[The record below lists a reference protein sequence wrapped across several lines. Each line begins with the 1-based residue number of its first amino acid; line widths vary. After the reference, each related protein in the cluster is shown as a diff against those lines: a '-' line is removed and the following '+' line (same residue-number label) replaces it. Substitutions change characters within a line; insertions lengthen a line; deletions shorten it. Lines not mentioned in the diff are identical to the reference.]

1 MRVSPTARVAGGLL
15 GVALALAAIVFSAR
29 PGAAQVPVKVGY
41 LNEPFNINVAKL
53 ADFVDAK
60 KVAIELVPFRQFA
73 EVGRALQAGEIQVAA
88 FGYQNAGIFLDAGFT
103 DFTLLAGI
111 SAGGQSIT
119 QGKGVALKS
128 WSDLSGKKIGV
139 PPNSFVELRLKASLK
154 KAGVNPSQVSFV
166 SFPGAGPPMLA
177 ALKNKDVDAIAVWE
191 PLNAQAQAD
200 GFGEYAPLD
209 LRLTET
215 GGVTSL
221 LGVRASWAAANQAV
235 VREIVAGLVKA
246 TEHYTKDR
254 AAWRAQVI
262 EVTGLKPDVAE
273 LAMGRGGMDYRL
285 MLKEGQ
291 AVLKT
296 FAEAGLLK
304 ADHSA
309 AAAKHFDYSHL
320 EAVTGKKRGD
330 LGG

>member
-1 MRVSPTARVAGGLL
+1 MRPLIMARAIGG
-15 GVALALAAIVFSAR
+15 VLAAATLLAVAVSA
-29 PGAAQVPVKVGY
+29 PPVHAQTAVKVGY
-41 LNEPFNINVAKL
+41 LKEPFNINVVKL

-60 KVAIELVPFRQFA
+60 RVAIELVPFRQFA
-73 EVGRALQAGEIQVAA
+73 EVGRALQSGEIQVAA

-111 SAGGQSIT
+111 SSGGQSIT
-119 QGKGVALKS
+119 QGKGTVLKS
-128 WSDLSGKKIGV
+128 WNDLAGKKIGV

-166 SFPGAGPPMLA
+166 NFPGAGPPMLA

-200 GFGEYAPLD
+200 GFGEYSALD

-221 LGVRASWAAANQAV
+221 LGARSSWATANPAP
-235 VREIVAGLVKA
+235 VREIVAGLVRA
-246 TEHYTKDR
+246 TEHFNKDK
-254 AAWRAQVI
+254 AAWRTQVI

-273 LAMGRGGMDYRL
+273 LAMGHGVMDYRL
-285 MLKEGQ
+285 MFKEGQ

-309 AAAKHFDYSHL
+309 AAAKHYDYSYL

>member
-1 MRVSPTARVAGGLL
+1 MRCPPMVRALGGWLC
-15 GVALALAAIVFSAR
+15 AAIALLAVGLPAR
-29 PGAAQVPVKVGY
+29 PGDAQIPVKVGY
-41 LNEPFNINVAKL
+41 LKEPFNINVVKL
-53 ADFVDAK
+53 SDFVDQK

-111 SAGGQSIT
+111 SSGGQSIT

-128 WSDLSGKKIGV
+128 WGDLAGKKIGV

-154 KAGVNPSQVSFV
+154 KAGVNPSQVTFV

-200 GFGEYAPLD
+200 GFGDYAVLD

-221 LGVRASWAAANQAV
+221 LGARTSWANAQPAA
-235 VREIVAGLVKA
+235 VREIVAGLVRA
-246 TEHYTKDR
+246 TDHFNKDK
-254 AAWRAQVI
+254 AAWRTQVI

-273 LAMGRGGMDYRL
+273 LAMGRGSMDYRL

-304 ADHSA
+304 ADHTA
-309 AAAKHFDYSHL
+309 AAAKHYDYSHL

>member
-1 MRVSPTARVAGGLL
+1 MRVSLTARVAGGFLA
-15 GVALALAAIVFSAR
+15 VALAAIVFSAG

-41 LNEPFNINVAKL
+41 LKEPFNINVVKL
-53 ADFVDAK
+53 GDFVDAK
-60 KVAIELVPFRQFA
+60 KVAIELIPFRQFA

-103 DFTLLAGI
+103 DFAMLAGI
-111 SAGGQSIT
+111 SSGGQSIT

-154 KAGVNPSQVSFV
+154 KAGVNPGQVSFV

-177 ALKNKDVDAIAVWE
+177 ALRNKDVDAIAVWE

-200 GFGEYAPLD
+200 GSGEYAPLD

-221 LGVRASWAAANQAV
+221 LGVRASWAAANRAA
-235 VREIVAGLVKA
+235 VRELVAGLVKA
-246 TEHYTKDR
+246 TEHFNKDK

-262 EVTGLKPDVAE
+262 EVTGLKPDVAD

-320 EAVTGKKRGD
+320 EAVTGKQRGD

>member
-1 MRVSPTARVAGGLL
+1 MRSSLTAR
-15 GVALALAAIVFSAR
+15 ALAAAVALLALSAVV
-29 PGAAQVPVKVGY
+29 GAGHAQTPVKVGY
-41 LNEPFNINVAKL
+41 LKEPFNINVVKIG
-53 ADFVDAK
+53 DFVDPK

-73 EVGRALQAGEIQVAA
+73 EVGRALQAGEIQMAA

-103 DFTLLAGI
+103 DFVLLAGI
-111 SAGGQSIT
+111 SSGGQSIT
-119 QGKGVALKS
+119 QGKGVALKN
-128 WSDLSGKKIGV
+128 WSDLAGKKIGV

-154 KAGVNPSQVSFV
+154 KAGVNPSQVTLV

-200 GFGEYAPLD
+200 GFGEYAALD

-221 LGVRASWAAANQAV
+221 LGARTSWASANQAV
-235 VREIVAGLVKA
+235 VRDIVGALVKA
-246 TEHYTKDR
+246 TDHYTKDR
-254 AAWRAQVI
+254 GAWRAQVI

-273 LAMGRGGMDYRL
+273 LAMGRGTMDYRL
-285 MLKEGQ
+285 MLKEGT

-304 ADHSA
+304 ADHGA
-309 AAAKHFDYSHL
+309 AAAKHYDYSYL

>member
-1 MRVSPTARVAGGLL
+1 MRSSLTARAFGGWLC
-15 GVALALAAIVFSAR
+15 AAIALLVVMGPAHSAH
-29 PGAAQVPVKVGY
+29 AQTAVKVGY
-41 LNEPFNINVAKL
+41 LKEPFNINVVKL
-53 ADFVDAK
+53 ADFVDTK

-103 DFTLLAGI
+103 DFTLVAGI
-111 SAGGQSIT
+111 SSGGQSIT
-119 QGKGVALKS
+119 QGKGVILKT
-128 WSDLSGKKIGV
+128 WADLSGKKIGV

-200 GFGEYAPLD
+200 GFGEYAGLD

-221 LGVRASWAAANQAV
+221 LGVRSSWAAANPAA
-235 VREIVAGLVKA
+235 VREIVAGLVKS
-246 TEHYTKDR
+246 TEHFNKDK

-309 AAAKHFDYSHL
+309 AAAKHYDYSHL